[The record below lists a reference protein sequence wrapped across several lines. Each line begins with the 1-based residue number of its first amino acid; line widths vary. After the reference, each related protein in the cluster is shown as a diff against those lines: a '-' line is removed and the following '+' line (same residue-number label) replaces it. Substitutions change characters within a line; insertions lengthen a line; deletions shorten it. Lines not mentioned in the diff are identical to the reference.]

1 MACANLYAFMYKI
14 PQVSDRKKFEDILS
28 HASITTADWV
38 APKKKVSEDESSGT
52 VESEDDE
59 LAAAKTAIIEELT
72 KMCAENKPVV
82 PVPADFEKDDDS
94 NFHIDFITACSNM
107 RAWNYHI
114 EPTSRH
120 QVKMI
125 AGRIIPAIATTTAMI
140 TGAVCMELYKLVLG
154 LPKANF
160 CSSNINLATMTFQFF
175 EPEKPG
181 EAQKEY
187 DDIEMAEVTPVPAG
201 FTCWDKVIV
210 DVGALTLRQFLEKF
224 PQIHHGCKVLELHKA
239 NMSGTEAAATAN
251 KPLYSEYAFTD
262 AQRKF
267 IADNMD
273 KQLLDAYSEI
283 YGAPPANR
291 NFLCLEGS
299 FTTAEDEPAKIPPIR
314 YIFRH

>member
-14 PQVSDRKKFEDILS
+14 PQVTDRKKFEDIL
-28 HASITTADWV
+28 ANTKITLQEWI
-38 APKKKVSEDESSGT
+38 APKKKVAEDEN
-52 VESEDDE
+52 ESDAALESDE
-59 LAAAKTAIIEELT
+59 LAAEKAAVIEEIT

-82 PVPADFEKDDDS
+82 PVPAEFEKDDDS

-154 LPKANF
+154 LPKAAF
-160 CSSNINLATMTFQFF
+160 CSSNINLATMLFQFF

-181 EAQKEY
+181 EAQKEW
-187 DDIEMAEVTPVPAG
+187 DDIEMADVTPVPPG
-201 FTCWDKVIV
+201 FTCWDRVTV
-210 DVGALTLRQFLEKF
+210 DKGELTLREFLNVF
-224 PQIHHGCKVLELHKA
+224 PQVHYGCKVLELHK
-239 NMSGTEAAATAN
+239 SGMTPAEATALAN
-251 KPLYSEYAFTD
+251 KPLYTEYPFTD
-262 AQRKF
+262 AVRAF
-267 IADNMD
+267 INGNMD
-273 KQLLDAYSEI
+273 KPLLQVYTEI
-283 YGAPPANR
+283 YGAPPSNR
-291 NFLCLEGS
+291 NFLCFEGS
-299 FTTAEDEPAKIPPIR
+299 FTTAEDEPAKVPPIR